1 MTRHDDRTIPVTSG
15 GPSLTRRS
23 LMRLAASTTAVGAS
37 VGLAAC
43 GSSSGRTE
51 IEVIQYKQE
60 AVKVF
65 EELEGKFNATHDDIH
80 LTITSPNDATTVIK
94 TRFIREDYP
103 DIIGIGGDINYSNFV
118 DANILADL
126 SDYAGLD
133 NVKQSYRDIL
143 ESLEYVP
150 TEGSFGV
157 PYMSNAAGILY
168 NRQMFEQHGWALPG
182 TWTELCELCER
193 IRGEGV
199 LPIYFGFK
207 DTWTC
212 AAPWNALAVELAPID
227 LYQQVNEGRATFS
240 DYYREPAEKLL
251 KLCTYAEDGPVAFD
265 YNSACTAFAN
275 GEAAMYPIGS
285 YAVPQILSAN
295 PDMDIDSFVMPGSD
309 DTDKLVLNSGV
320 DLQFCVCAACRDKE
334 AAYEVLDFFQEHG
347 SQQGYVNEQNAV
359 PCSTGDFRLPG
370 MLDGMRDYINDA
382 KVADYQDHHYP
393 DEMSVPA
400 MLQTLVIDGDVD
412 AFLAK
417 FDADW
422 TRYNRDVIRKVQEY
436 SQAHGQGGN

>member
-1 MTRHDDRTIPVTSG
+1 
-15 GPSLTRRS
+15 
-23 LMRLAASTTAVGAS
+23 MRLAASTTAVGAS

-80 LTITSPNDATTVIK
+80 LTITSPNDAMTVIK

-168 NRQMFEQHGWALPG
+168 NRQMFEQHGCCL
-182 TWTELCELCER
+182 
-193 IRGEGV
+193 
-199 LPIYFGFK
+199 
-207 DTWTC
+207 
-212 AAPWNALAVELAPID
+212 
-227 LYQQVNEGRATFS
+227 LYTS
-240 DYYREPAEKLL
+240 PS
-251 KLCTYAEDGPVAFD
+251 P
-265 YNSACTAFAN
+265 
-275 GEAAMYPIGS
+275 
-285 YAVPQILSAN
+285 
-295 PDMDIDSFVMPGSD
+295 
-309 DTDKLVLNSGV
+309 
-320 DLQFCVCAACRDKE
+320 RD
-334 AAYEVLDFFQEHG
+334 A
-347 SQQGYVNEQNAV
+347 
-359 PCSTGDFRLPG
+359 
-370 MLDGMRDYINDA
+370 
-382 KVADYQDHHYP
+382 
-393 DEMSVPA
+393 
-400 MLQTLVIDGDVD
+400 
-412 AFLAK
+412 
-417 FDADW
+417 
-422 TRYNRDVIRKVQEY
+422 
-436 SQAHGQGGN
+436 